1 MTQAALPFEW
11 PAGDEAQDFIIGDAN
26 AAVVRH
32 LDHWGTW
39 PVMATI
45 LTGPRK
51 SGRSLLG
58 RLFAKNTGGRLIDD
72 ADRRPETEL
81 FHAWNAAQETHRPL
95 LLIAD
100 APPPAWA
107 ARLPDLR
114 SRLGA
119 TPAVAIAEPDDALA
133 AAILE
138 KLLNQRNLF
147 VPAELIGWILPRIE
161 RSYVNLVRV
170 IDALDEAALS
180 KRTRLSVRLAR
191 TALAEAGL
199 VDAGQSEN

>member
-11 PAGDEAQDFIIGDAN
+11 PAGEDAQDFIIGDAN
-26 AAVVRH
+26 AAAVRH

-58 RLFAKNTGGRLIDD
+58 RLFARNSGGRLIDD
-72 ADRRPETEL
+72 ADRKPEPEL
-81 FHAWNAAQETHRPL
+81 FHAWNAAQEQHRPL

-100 APPPAWA
+100 AAAPLWA

-119 TPAVAIAEPDDALA
+119 TPSVAIGEPDDTLA

-147 VPAELIGWILPRIE
+147 VPSELIEWLVPRIE
-161 RSYVNLVRV
+161 RTYVNLVRV
-170 IDALDEAALS
+170 IDVLDEAALS
-180 KRTRLSVRLAR
+180 KRTRLSLRLAR
-191 TALAEAGL
+191 SALAEAGL
-199 VDAGQSEN
+199 ADARAAD